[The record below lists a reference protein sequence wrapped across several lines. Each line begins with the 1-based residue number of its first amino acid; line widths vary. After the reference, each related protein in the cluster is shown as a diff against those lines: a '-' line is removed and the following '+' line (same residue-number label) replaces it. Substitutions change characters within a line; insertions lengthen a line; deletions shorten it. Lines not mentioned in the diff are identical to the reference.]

1 MYALDRTT
9 GYKDCLVKKQLRKLK
24 MENFNR
30 DSGFTLG

>member
-9 GYKDCLVKKQLRKLK
+9 GYKDCLLKKQLRELK

-30 DSGFTLG
+30 DSGFALS